1 MDTFTGVVV
10 VAAALRIIILGVAVV
25 ATVVCLLD
33 WAVRTRRINPFGRL
47 ARAIRT
53 TVDPAI
59 APIERR
65 IVRAGGQPSSAP
77 LWALAAVI
85 VVGIVVITA
94 FDFVAAQAAGVMLAL
109 NGGPRGLFILL
120 LSWTFA
126 ILRIALI
133 VRVLVSWLPISPY
146 SPWVRW
152 SFVLTEPMLDPL
164 RRVVPTL
171 GAIDI
176 TPLIAYFGLGILQG
190 FLLRLML

>member
-1 MDTFTGVVV
+1 MDAFTGV
-10 VAAALRIIILGVAVV
+10 AAASAALRMIIFAVV
-25 ATVVCLLD
+25 MIAAVICLLD

-53 TVDPAI
+53 TVDPLI
-59 APIERR
+59 APVERR

-85 VVGIVVITA
+85 VAGIFVVTA
-94 FDFVAAQAAGVMLAL
+94 VDFLVAQIAGVMLAL
-109 NGGPRGLFILL
+109 NEGPRGVFVLL
-120 LSWTFA
+120 VAWTFG

-133 VRVLVSWLPISPY
+133 VRVLVSWLPVSPY

-164 RRVVPTL
+164 RRVIPTL

-176 TPLIAYFGLGILQG
+176 TPLIAYFALGILQG